1 MPALVV
7 AGIEMLGAALL
18 GAGAG
23 AIGAAVMFYAAEI
36 ATVAILAGGL
46 AYSQSQKS
54 KAERAARAAFN
65 AAQVDRLVNVS
76 SSIASRE
83 LVMGRVRKGGAIF
96 FKGSVGANN
105 SKFVMCIALA
115 AHEIDAVETIYL
127 NDVPV
132 TLDGSGYVQ
141 EEPYRIA
148 RLESAQESFAG
159 SSIVLAHVPEAASVV
174 VTRQTNTG
182 STEPG
187 AQYDSE
193 IIAHT
198 LAGSTVTIADS
209 LGGIVSY
216 QYTAATSKVKIR
228 SYLGTSTQTADATL
242 ISLFPTLWTSAH
254 RARGVAYLI
263 CEFDYDET
271 AFPSGLPNVSAVI
284 RGAKLYDPRTATTA
298 WSENPA
304 LMVRHV
310 LTHPQFGKRT
320 SMTAA
325 EDARITAAANA
336 CDASTVYTVDGVAQ
350 TARALYTAAIVLPFG
365 GPARDALDDLAQAMG
380 GQWAYSG
387 GEFHL
392 RAGGYTASVLTL
404 TDADLAVVQRDQDGS
419 ENQSPVNITTHR
431 ARDQMFNVV
440 TATIWDAA
448 QDYKQTTLTPLKGA
462 ALITRDGVELVQ
474 DVQMPAVGY
483 APQALHISGIMLRDA
498 RDPMA
503 VALPFKL
510 SAYRVELFDTI
521 SLTLDRYGW
530 TAKTFMVLGREWSG
544 DGSILLTLK
553 ETTAAIFT
561 MDADFDPQGYAENT
575 ALPSPWA
582 IAPPT
587 ITSIASRP
595 SVLSDGSLVSDVL
608 VTWTALTS
616 AAERAG
622 RVEVQWLVPGFEIQT
637 VSVSGDMTQAVL
649 PGVPEG
655 AVIIIR
661 ARVVTSVAVSGW
673 CAQQSYTVPQAGA
686 VPANYDVFTV
696 TLGSDNT
703 RIFTFKY
710 TTTPVPSDL
719 AGAVIRF
726 KKGAVGTELW
736 AAMSPLHDGV
746 LTNSPIETTAGDPD
760 VYRFA
765 IKARTRS
772 GLESSD
778 ASVRYVDI
786 VLPAIG
792 ADQIVALLTTP
803 IFSVPSSSAGVV
815 TTFTTLTG
823 TFRVYY
829 NGVLTTAG
837 LTWSV
842 QSDPSSTGTTINS
855 STGVY
860 SLAFPGSPS
869 GWWTAATPSA
879 TVRLRAALTA
889 DPTAYREVDL
899 VIQKA
904 MAGAPGAPGTV
915 PDSIRLDA
923 SVLAFSFD
931 TAGTAYPAAQ
941 SSVITLTRE
950 PGTIAGT
957 ATWSA
962 TAFDS
967 SGGQVGTTGTVG
979 LSGSG
984 DSRTLTTG
992 NFIAPGG
999 SFSNNVYYVNVTATL
1014 GALSKTVRVI
1024 RITDGVEPILSFLT
1038 VPSVTLP
1045 ASSAGVVSSWA
1056 GATGDFQ
1063 VWQGASEVTSG
1074 VTYAIQSNPSSLTAS
1089 INSSTGIY
1097 SVTGAGSWANG
1108 SNTTSIT
1115 FRATHTA
1122 TGATRD
1128 AVLTLAKALAG
1139 GTGSAG
1145 APGADAVVYEIEP
1158 SVSSVSRNN
1167 IGVAT
1172 PSSVTFA
1179 AYSKTGSAAR
1189 VAFSGRFTIETFIDP
1204 TWTGQYTSVSNESSK
1219 TYTVPASVTAIR
1231 VKLYANGS
1239 LSPLLQQV
1247 TVPVIPDG
1255 IRSPMT
1261 LNSNSSATAVYGT
1274 VTSGAVNWTDAKG
1287 NEVVWRKL
1295 GYTSAPSAT
1304 PADYLVRTDL
1314 VTLFDANPPT
1324 AGVKPATRY
1333 WTGSAWVDPGTVID
1347 GNLLVKGT
1355 VTLDAIKSGSTIGT
1369 SNVSFGLGVSWGPG
1383 TAVSGGYFHSTSS
1396 AQFALVCDNV
1406 AAGVA
1411 IAAASTVTDDSAA
1424 AIVSG
1429 GGWTG
1434 YSTSGGVTT
1443 GGYYTTQSFLNTGNN
1458 AGIFRKLTSSGTVTT
1473 SEAVLGNANYAG
1485 QLTYG
1490 NYQAKIGTASEA
1502 VRAAYST
1509 TQVVS
1514 LGTSSYAV
1522 DITAGSMRYNGVI
1535 LDSPPASANYYLNGN
1550 GDWKNLLYL
1559 GTGGKV
1565 ATWDGSAKPGDN
1577 NTTNTWAQI
1586 SISGTEY
1593 LIPVWAI

>member
-198 LAGSTVTIADS
+198 LAGSTVTIGDS

-284 RGAKLYDPRTATTA
+284 RGAKLYDPRTATTV

-530 TAKTFMVLGREWSG
+530 TAKTFIVLGREWSG

-575 ALPSPWA
+575 ALPSPWD

-703 RIFTFKY
+703 RIFAFKY

-842 QSDPSSTGTTINS
+842 QSDPSSLGVTIDS
-855 STGVY
+855 GTGVY

-889 DPTAYREVDL
+889 DPAAYREIDL
-899 VIQKA
+899 VVSKS
-904 MAGAPGAPGTV
+904 MAGAAGVAA
-915 PDSIRLDA
+915 DAIRLDA
-923 SVLAFSFD
+923 SALAFAFD

-979 LSGSG
+979 LTGSG

-1014 GALSKTVRVI
+1014 GALSKTVRII
-1024 RITDGVEPILSFLT
+1024 RITDGIEPILSFLT
-1038 VPSVTLP
+1038 NPAVTLP

-1056 GATGDFQ
+1056 AATGDFQ
-1063 VWQGASEVTSG
+1063 VWQGGVEVTSG
-1074 VTYAIQSNPSSLTAS
+1074 ITYAIQSNPSTLTAS
-1089 INSSTGIY
+1089 INSSTGVY
-1097 SVTGAGSWANG
+1097 SVTAAGSWANG

-1158 SVSSVSRNN
+1158 SVRSVARNN
-1167 IGVAT
+1167 IGVVT
-1172 PSSVTFA
+1172 PSSVTFY

-1189 VAFSGRFTIETFIDP
+1189 AAFSGRFTIETFIDP
-1204 TWTGQYTSVSNESSK
+1204 TWTGQYTSVSNESST

-1231 VKLYANGS
+1231 VKLYPNGT
-1239 LSPLLQQV
+1239 LTPLLQQI
-1247 TVPVIPDG
+1247 TVPVVPDG

-1396 AQFALVCDNV
+1396 AQFALVCDNIGGGYSIASATTATNDSG
-1406 AAGVA
+1406 AAFA
-1411 IAAASTVTDDSAA
+1411 
-1424 AIVSG
+1424 G
-1429 GGWTG
+1429 GGWVDRVHDVGRG
-1434 YSTSGGVTT
+1434 YIWRHLHDFRVHRDRHSGRHLPLRVYCRGA
-1443 GGYYTTQSFLNTGNN
+1443 
-1458 AGIFRKLTSSGTVTT
+1458 AGRNDGRECFSR
-1473 SEAVLGNANYAG
+1473 AVLRRAVMSACWARRRLRSRPRTAPHRWFPSGR
-1485 QLTYG
+1485 
-1490 NYQAKIGTASEA
+1490 QA
-1502 VRAAYST
+1502 
-1509 TQVVS
+1509 
-1514 LGTSSYAV
+1514 
-1522 DITAGSMRYNGVI
+1522 MR
-1535 LDSPPASANYYLNGN
+1535 
-1550 GDWKNLLYL
+1550 
-1559 GTGGKV
+1559 
-1565 ATWDGSAKPGDN
+1565 
-1577 NTTNTWAQI
+1577 
-1586 SISGTEY
+1586 
-1593 LIPVWAI
+1593 